1 MPRYPNVFVP
11 VSDGKP
17 LTEIIERADKAMKRA
32 GISSAKRSEFR
43 AAVPGHYALAV
54 DFIREWVET
63 D

>member
-32 GISSAKRSEFR
+32 GISSAKRCEFR
-43 AAVPGHYALAV
+43 AGVPEQYALAI

>member
-17 LTEIIERADKAMKRA
+17 IDEIIERVETAMKRA

-43 AAVPGHYALAV
+43 AGIPREYALVV
-54 DFIREWVET
+54 DYIREFCET